1 MPMSTKYQKKKREK
15 NDNYCHTIGYDIYD
29 RFTVEYFPLRQ
40 SIILTTIFFFP
51 RDSTSGK
58 FSFLVFFATN
68 CNQEELFELEIQ
80 YNTAT
85 VYVLLAYL
93 TDNSLI

>member
-1 MPMSTKYQKKKREK
+1 M
-15 NDNYCHTIGYDIYD
+15 TITVILYDIYD

-40 SIILTTIFFFP
+40 SIILTTSFFLLATVHQENFH
-51 RDSTSGK
+51 
-58 FSFLVFFATN
+58 FSFFFATN